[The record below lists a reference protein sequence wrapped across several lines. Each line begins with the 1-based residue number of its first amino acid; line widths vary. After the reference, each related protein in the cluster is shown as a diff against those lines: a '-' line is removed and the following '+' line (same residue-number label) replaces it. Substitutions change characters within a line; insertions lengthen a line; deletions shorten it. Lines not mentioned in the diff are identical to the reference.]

1 MICKCIRFT
10 NHAWGDFFLTPIFS
24 KISMLDDYWSRK
36 WRIFVVWSWY
46 THQIKTLVFLS
57 SFYLSNRSWYMF
69 IRPYLD
75 SKLTQIW
82 ENISF
87 WSQNWWKFRY
97 RNNSKNQHFQ
107 KKRDKRCEIRSNTCS
122 FDHIWQKKL
131 LNHRHIGKKTKKK
144 SK

>member
-1 MICKCIRFT
+1 MK
-10 NHAWGDFFLTPIFS
+10 A
-24 KISMLDDYWSRK
+24 
-36 WRIFVVWSWY
+36 
-46 THQIKTLVFLS
+46 LVFLS

-87 WSQNWWKFRY
+87 WSQNWWKFIY
-97 RNNSKNQHFQ
+97 RKNSKNQHFQ
-107 KKRDKRCEIRSNTCS
+107 KKRDKRCEIHSNTCS

-131 LNHRHIGKKTKKK
+131 LNHRHIGKTTKKRQNK
-144 SK
+144 HVKQQKTNTLFFFIKPGNFCPILTRKLNFFSDLCQLWIKI